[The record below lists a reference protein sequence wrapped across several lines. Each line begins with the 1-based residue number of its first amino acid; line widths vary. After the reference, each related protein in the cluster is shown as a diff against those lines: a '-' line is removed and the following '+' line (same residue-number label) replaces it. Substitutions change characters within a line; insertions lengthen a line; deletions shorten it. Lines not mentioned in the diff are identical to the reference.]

1 MMTMETSTTPSSNT
15 PYDAPYDAIET
26 GVPFLPDSEDTVSS
40 SAVATAQHE
49 SDMHCPEDAAL
60 CLKNFFLCGIFGGTT
75 AYGMIYGSIRASISA
90 LGDIQALSGTL
101 DCVLHSLLWLGCHM
115 GELCFIAFAGVLC
128 CIPNARGSKPPTQF
142 FKNHFHCSG
151 EKSWTSR
158 SSFVA
163 VVVVEGGFFFGL
175 LIMLHVVEFFNDNH
189 LPPESVVFATF
200 MDLPL
205 PPESLAF
212 ATFMD
217 LAVCLC
223 MIFLFNC
230 FGEREDTLEEEE
242 RCVVYTAVVTV

>member
-1 MMTMETSTTPSSNT
+1 VQTKMMTMDTLTTPSSNT
-15 PYDAPYDAIET
+15 PYDAIET
-26 GVPFLPDSEDTVSS
+26 GVPLLPDSEDTLSS
-40 SAVATAQHE
+40 LAVATAQHE
-49 SDMHCPEDAAL
+49 SEGHFPESVAL
-60 CLKNFFLCGIFGGTT
+60 CLKNFFLFGIFCGTT
-75 AYGMIYGSIRASISA
+75 VYGMIYGSISA
-90 LGDIQALSGTL
+90 LGVSQGLSGTL
-101 DCVLHSLLWLGCHM
+101 ECVLHSLLWLG
-115 GELCFIAFAGVLC
+115 ELCSIAFPGVLC
-128 CIPNARGSKPPTQF
+128 CILSARGSKHTTQF
-142 FKNHFHCSG
+142 FNDHFDCSG